1 MLVFYKIFIKY
12 PINDVPIEN
21 TPHTSYTLLFA
32 DDIVHYVIYE
42 KKYEE
47 LEKTIN
53 LYLSHLENWMNK
65 WRLSLAPHKCSY
77 TIFTKNKR
85 INNEIG
91 FDLKLYGI
99 SIPRDNAPVFLGL
112 RFDPFMS
119 WTNYMDHV
127 IKKAKERVN
136 IIRILSYY
144 EKWRTDK
151 STLVNIYIS
160 LTRSIF
166 EYMGFIYTQ
175 LSEPNKK
182 KICAIENNAL
192 RIIFNKKRGKDE
204 CSIDELHEMAGIPR
218 LEIRLKDLTEKYF
231 TKAYAM
237 SNPIIDDLVEECK
250 AYYNNQLIEEIDAN
264 QNVDI
269 EKIREENYKIKSYMK
284 SNPTTLLCHVEY
296 FKDIFW

>member
-1 MLVFYKIFIKY
+1 MGNKVVSIFFDIDSAFDKVWHEGLSYKLAEIKIPYYIIKIIENLMFGRVFKVKVGSFTTENRKIEVGLAQGAVLSLTLFSIY
-12 PINDVPIEN
+12 INDVPIEN

-85 INNEIG
+85 LNNEIG

-119 WTNYMDHV
+119 WTNHMDHV
-127 IKKAKERVN
+127 IKKAK
-136 IIRILSYY
+136 
-144 EKWRTDK
+144 
-151 STLVNIYIS
+151 
-160 LTRSIF
+160 
-166 EYMGFIYTQ
+166 
-175 LSEPNKK
+175 
-182 KICAIENNAL
+182 
-192 RIIFNKKRGKDE
+192 
-204 CSIDELHEMAGIPR
+204 
-218 LEIRLKDLTEKYF
+218 
-231 TKAYAM
+231 
-237 SNPIIDDLVEECK
+237 
-250 AYYNNQLIEEIDAN
+250 
-264 QNVDI
+264 
-269 EKIREENYKIKSYMK
+269 
-284 SNPTTLLCHVEY
+284 
-296 FKDIFW
+296 

>member
-1 MLVFYKIFIKY
+1 
-12 PINDVPIEN
+12 
-21 TPHTSYTLLFA
+21 
-32 DDIVHYVIYE
+32 
-42 KKYEE
+42 
-47 LEKTIN
+47 
-53 LYLSHLENWMNK
+53 
-65 WRLSLAPHKCSY
+65 
-77 TIFTKNKR
+77 
-85 INNEIG
+85 
-91 FDLKLYGI
+91 
-99 SIPRDNAPVFLGL
+99 
-112 RFDPFMS
+112 
-119 WTNYMDHV
+119 
-127 IKKAKERVN
+127 
-136 IIRILSYY
+136 
-144 EKWRTDK
+144 
-151 STLVNIYIS
+151 
-160 LTRSIF
+160 
-166 EYMGFIYTQ
+166 MGFIYTQ

-218 LEIRLKDLTEKYF
+218 LEIRLKELTEQYF

-269 EKIREENYKIKSYMK
+269 EKIREENCKIKSYMK

>member
-1 MLVFYKIFIKY
+1 M
-12 PINDVPIEN
+12 
-21 TPHTSYTLLFA
+21 
-32 DDIVHYVIYE
+32 
-42 KKYEE
+42 
-47 LEKTIN
+47 
-53 LYLSHLENWMNK
+53 
-65 WRLSLAPHKCSY
+65 
-77 TIFTKNKR
+77 
-85 INNEIG
+85 
-91 FDLKLYGI
+91 
-99 SIPRDNAPVFLGL
+99 FLGL

-119 WTNYMDHV
+119 WTNHMDHV

-204 CSIDELHEMAGIPR
+204 CSIDELH
-218 LEIRLKDLTEKYF
+218 F
-231 TKAYAM
+231 T
-237 SNPIIDDLVEECK
+237 I
-250 AYYNNQLIEEIDAN
+250 
-264 QNVDI
+264 
-269 EKIREENYKIKSYMK
+269 
-284 SNPTTLLCHVEY
+284 
-296 FKDIFW
+296 

>member
-1 MLVFYKIFIKY
+1 
-12 PINDVPIEN
+12 
-21 TPHTSYTLLFA
+21 
-32 DDIVHYVIYE
+32 
-42 KKYEE
+42 
-47 LEKTIN
+47 
-53 LYLSHLENWMNK
+53 MNK

-85 INNEIG
+85 LNNEIG

-119 WTNYMDHV
+119 WTNHMDHV

-218 LEIRLKDLTEKYF
+218 LEIRLKDLTEQYF